1 MSDAHEKAME
11 AVTALFRGW
20 NEIGSNPDAEHPIIY
35 DTGKTGRYTEQPTV
49 DAVLEAISADGPV
62 IVVDG
67 KVVELTD
74 IDFAFLPDT
83 WTEQVLDAAREVID
97 E

>member
-1 MSDAHEKAME
+1 MKPMPPG
-11 AVTALFRGW
+11 LK
-20 NEIGSNPDAEHPIIY
+20 PEHIEWC
-35 DTGKTGRYTEQPTV
+35 REWVEQPTV